1 MNYITLPWSMILMR
15 LYITSAVTE
24 RSSLFWPCCFDWF
37 ESSCILCPPCF
48 SSPICS
54 FPPSYKTMQWTSD
67 LRHSLST
74 QHSYRS
80 IDDNNNRTWGASH
93 SPRIECTLLVMTQ
106 ACNEG
111 SSTALSILSN
121 QFLRQVSLQNHTM
134 RRNTTRWDCWPIIVL
149 LILFV
154 RLCSAFS
161 MWWDDDRCWMSLRRR
176 WQLRRNTLSLVQRTM
191 TTKYQPTNQL
201 TTKGRSRRD
210 SLNVG
215 PIGIGGAAAIET
227 TQTRRS

>member
-1 MNYITLPWSMILMR
+1 MNYITLLWSMMLMR
-15 LYITSAVTE
+15 VYITSAVTE

-121 QFLRQVSLQNHTM
+121 QFLRQESLQNHTM

-161 MWWDDDRCWMSLRRR
+161 MWWDDDRCWMSLCRK
-176 WQLRRNTLSLVQRTM
+176 M
-191 TTKYQPTNQL
+191 TTTMMRDWRTDDDERLAYPYINAGDKFW
-201 TTKGRSRRD
+201 SRWAM
-210 SLNVG
+210 SCFFFKW
-215 PIGIGGAAAIET
+215 
-227 TQTRRS
+227 

>member
-1 MNYITLPWSMILMR
+1 
-15 LYITSAVTE
+15 
-24 RSSLFWPCCFDWF
+24 
-37 ESSCILCPPCF
+37 
-48 SSPICS
+48 
-54 FPPSYKTMQWTSD
+54 MQWTSD

-80 IDDNNNRTWGASH
+80 IDDNNNRTWGASY

-111 SSTALSILSN
+111 CSTALSILSN

-161 MWWDDDRCWMSLRRR
+161 MWWDDDCCWMSLRRR
-176 WQLRRNTLSLVQRTM
+176 WHSS
-191 TTKYQPTNQL
+191 KYTVTCATNDDDEVPTNQP
-201 TTKGRSRRD
+201 TDDQR
-210 SLNVG
+210 
-215 PIGIGGAAAIET
+215 EE
-227 TQTRRS
+227 

>member
-80 IDDNNNRTWGASH
+80 IDDNNNRTWGASY

-111 SSTALSILSN
+111 CSTALSILSN

-161 MWWDDDRCWMSLRRR
+161 MWWDDDCCWMSLRRR
-176 WQLRRNTLSLVQRTM
+176 WHSS
-191 TTKYQPTNQL
+191 KYTVTCATNDDDEVPTNQP
-201 TTKGRSRRD
+201 TDDQR
-210 SLNVG
+210 
-215 PIGIGGAAAIET
+215 EE
-227 TQTRRS
+227 